1 MMFRIKELRTRY
13 GFSQKDVAERLGMPV
28 RRYGSY
34 EREERSLS
42 LEDAAMIAD
51 VFGCTLDELAGRDFP
66 APEYSDP
73 RQAELNKCWGECEEG
88 DRTAILRVAK
98 SFAAQEKSDGAPPGR
113 GDPVPSQAIA

>member
-51 VFGCTLDELAGRDFP
+51 VFGCTLDELAGREWSP
-66 APEYSDP
+66 SEYSDP
-73 RQAELNKCWGECEEG
+73 RQAELNRCWDECEEG

>member
-34 EREERSLS
+34 EREERSLA

-51 VFGCTLDELAGRDFP
+51 VFGCTLDELAGREWSP
-66 APEYSDP
+66 SEYSDP
-73 RQAELNKCWGECEEG
+73 RQAELNRCWDECEEG

>member
-13 GFSQKDVAERLGMPV
+13 GFSQKDVAERLHMPV

-51 VFGCTLDELAGRDFP
+51 VFGCTLDELAGREWSP
-66 APEYSDP
+66 SEYSDP
-73 RQAELNKCWGECEEG
+73 RQAELNKCWDECEEG

>member
-1 MMFRIKELRTRY
+1 MNLQLAALRESNHLTQTELAAKVGATLRKV
-13 GFSQKDVAERLGMPV
+13 SAWERGETPI
-28 RRYGSY
+28 R
-34 EREERSLS
+34 

-73 RQAELNKCWGECEEG
+73 RQAELNRCWDECEEG